1 MITQGNKTQESSYKI
16 GDEILFSEMLLKT
29 NSDISSR
36 PQSFKI
42 VREKFLGN
50 NYTNKKPS
58 LVGNIKVLCYK
69 DVNPI
74 LSLGPDY
81 FMSILLILVV
91 IIVQIVQI
99 IFTYSHINIILGVIG
114 YAICFIL
121 LLSFFIT
128 MLKNPGIP
136 TRDFYL
142 SQQTENTIKGQEKEE
157 DYLICYTCN
166 VYVNKEIKIGHCL
179 TCNVCILG
187 YDHHCG
193 WSGKCIGQGNL
204 SFFYC
209 FLTTGLLYIIYN
221 VFLLIYSHI

>member
-1 MITQGNKTQESSYKI
+1 MITQDNKTQESSYKI

-29 NSDISSR
+29 NSNNSSKQ
-36 PQSFKI
+36 QSFKI
-42 VREKFLGN
+42 VRDKFLGN
-50 NYTNKKPS
+50 NFTNKKPS
-58 LVGNIKVLCYK
+58 LVGKIKVLCYK

-81 FMSILLILVV
+81 LMSILLILVV
-91 IIVQIVQI
+91 IVVQIVQI
-99 IFTYSHINIILGVIG
+99 IFTYSNISIILNIVG
-114 YAICFIL
+114 YAICFV
-121 LLSFFIT
+121 FFVTFLIT

-142 SQQTENTIKGQEKEE
+142 SQQTENAIKNQEKEE

-166 VYVNKEIKIGHCL
+166 VYVNKDIKIGHCL

-204 SFFYC
+204 NFFYS
-209 FLTTGLLYIIYN
+209 FLISGLIFIIYN
-221 VFLLIYSHI
+221 IFLLIYSHI